1 MTLQCV
7 LYTPILQSCMQKCQ
21 WHVPHLT
28 PYLFASTDLDSH
40 LSSFSE
46 YKWNH
51 VYLVQG
57 GELHP
62 QRNLTEKERKHDS
75 DHLLYLIMRCVTFYM
90 IVKKKTK
97 KTRHT
102 KQKSG
107 NSNTSFFSISEGKH
121 IFLALVFSQK
131 SFLERL
137 RSNTHLK

>member
-1 MTLQCV
+1 M
-7 LYTPILQSCMQKCQ
+7 
-21 WHVPHLT
+21 PHLT

-90 IVKKKTK
+90 IVKKKNQK
-97 KTRHT
+97 NQAHKTEVR
-102 KQKSG
+102 QL
-107 NSNTSFFSISEGKH
+107 KH
-121 IFLALVFSQK
+121 IFLQYFRREAHFLGFSFFPK
-131 SFLERL
+131 KVS
-137 RSNTHLK
+137 